1 MKLTI
6 AEQNDIL
13 ASLRD
18 DEFKVLMICVKNNM
32 ELDDLINVASRL
44 RRKVQHAQRKHNESR
59 KNPIL

>member
-1 MKLTI
+1 MTI
-6 AEQNDIL
+6 AEQNDII

-44 RRKVQHAQRKHNESR
+44 RLKVQHAQRKHNESR
-59 KNPIL
+59 